1 MKKSQFKLA
10 GFGHQS
16 PIGRGVAAAILL
28 LAAGCSPPQWAS
40 KKEAEAPAEVAT
52 VQPASGK
59 APEGVPAPD
68 WAANLYGKMAAET
81 FPGKGACV
89 GNLDGV
95 RPANDGIGRS
105 VFGWAW
111 DSAAKTSVR
120 KFVLVNGLGQVVA
133 AGDGG
138 WVREDVP
145 RAMPDI
151 PDPKTGWVVRIGGLV
166 GPFDAYGVLSDGTS
180 LCSLGR
186 LLK

>member
-10 GFGHQS
+10 SFGHQS
-16 PIGRGVAAAILL
+16 PIGRGVVAAILL
-28 LAAGCSPPQWAS
+28 LATGCSPPQWAS
-40 KKEAEAPAEVAT
+40 KKEVEAEAAT
-52 VQPASGK
+52 VQPAPGK
-59 APEGVPAPD
+59 ALEGVPTPD
-68 WAANLYGKMAAET
+68 LAANLYGKMATET

-95 RPANDGIGRS
+95 RPADDGIGRS

-120 KFVLVNGLGQVVA
+120 RFVLVNGLGQVVA

-145 RAMPDI
+145 KAMPDI
-151 PDPKTGWVVRIGGLV
+151 PDPKTGWVVRIGDLV
-166 GPFDAYGVLSDGTS
+166 GHLDAFGVLSDGTS
-180 LCSLGR
+180 LCRLGR
-186 LLK
+186 LMK